1 MKTILLD
8 FIPVTL
14 LSLVSALAFFPALI
28 KLSPHIGMVDKPNNR
43 KVHSSPIPAIGGFV
57 IVLCLLTPA
66 LFSGMLR
73 SFIATHQLVYI
84 TLITLMLTGLLDDR
98 WDLPVK
104 LRLIVQLGCAIAIAV
119 AGIRLT
125 SLYGFLGIHELP
137 EYAQYLLTVLIIM
150 GVVNAF
156 NLIDGIDGLVGSLGM
171 INALVLIAMSILSF
185 HTEWLLLLV
194 PLACALSV
202 FLKYNWKPAKLF
214 MGDSGSLTIGFIVST
229 LGIYFIQSAKSET
242 LHLAPLFIVLV
253 TACCMVPVLDS
264 VRVYL
269 TRMWKGKSA
278 FSADKTHLHHL
289 LIHHHLM
296 HSNATTKII
305 RLHVILILFSVAAI
319 YLLGIAWVMIGQV
332 IIVIIYIYTLQLMTY
347 FYRWYRFIK
356 KMEIAN

>member
-8 FIPVTL
+8 FVPVIL
-14 LSLVSALAFFPALI
+14 LSIASAILFFPAMI
-28 KLSPHIGMVDKPNNR
+28 KLSPYLGLVDKPNNR
-43 KVHSSPIPAIGGFV
+43 KVHTSPVPAIGGFV
-57 IVLCLLTPA
+57 IVLCLLMPA
-66 LFSGMLR
+66 LFSGILW
-73 SFIATHQLVYI
+73 SFIITHKMIYI
-84 TLITLMLTGLLDDR
+84 TLIILMVTGLLDDR

-104 LRLIVQLGCAIAIAV
+104 LRLIVQLGCAIVIAL

-125 SLYGFLGIHELP
+125 SLYGFMGIHELP
-137 EYAQYLLTVLIIM
+137 ESAQYFLTVLIIM

-156 NLIDGIDGLVGSLGM
+156 NLIDGIDGLVGSLGI
-171 INALVLIAMSILSF
+171 INILVLIVMSIVS
-185 HTEWLLLLV
+185 HHEEWLLLLL
-194 PLACALSV
+194 PLAAALSV
-202 FLKYNWKPAKLF
+202 FLKYNWKPAKVF

-229 LGIYFIQSAKSET
+229 SGIYFIQSAQSET
-242 LHLAPLFIVLV
+242 LHLAPVFIVLI

-264 VRVYL
+264 IRVYL

-305 RLHVILILFSVAAI
+305 RLQLVLILFSTAAI
-319 YLLGIAWVMIGQV
+319 CLFSIAWVIISQV
-332 IIVIIYIYTLQLMTY
+332 FIVIIYIYTLQLMTH